1 MLEELTQELG
11 LNEEQTQKLTE
22 EVTKSIQ
29 SETDK
34 VRTEY
39 SKRVKELEKFKPVE
53 KSEME
58 IELDNTKM
66 ELERIKFQSNLK
78 QLGVSDDL
86 AKYIRQDINIE
97 EFSQFYKGF
106 ASNTQNDFI
115 PNQYNTGN
123 NGITKEQFKS
133 MGIEERTKL
142 YSENPSLYQQLK
154 SMK

>member
-11 LNEEQTQKLTE
+11 LNEEQAQKLTDA
-22 EVTKSIQ
+22 VSKSIQ

-39 SKRVKELEKFKPVE
+39 SKKVKDLEQYKPVE
-53 KSEME
+53 KSETE
-58 IELDNTKM
+58 IELENTKR
-66 ELERIKFQSNLK
+66 ELETIKFQANLK
-78 QLGVSDDL
+78 KIGVTDDL
-86 AKYIRQDINIE
+86 AKYIRSDVNIE

-106 ASNTQNDFI
+106 ASVTQNDFI
-115 PNQYNTGN
+115 PNQHNTGN

-133 MGIEERTKL
+133 MGIAERTKL

-154 SMK
+154 NMK

>member
-11 LNEEQTQKLTE
+11 LNEDQAQKLTDV
-22 EVTKSIQ
+22 VTKSIQ

-39 SKRVKELEKFKPVE
+39 SQKVKELEKFKPVE
-53 KSEME
+53 KSETE
-58 IELDNTKM
+58 IELENTKK
-66 ELERIKFQSNLK
+66 ELESIKFQSNLK
-78 QLGVSDDL
+78 KLGVTDDL
-86 AKYIRQDINIE
+86 VKYIRSDVDIE

-106 ASNTQNDFI
+106 APVTQNDFI
-115 PNQYNTGN
+115 PNQHNTGN

-133 MGIEERTKL
+133 MGIVERTKL

-154 SMK
+154 NMK

>member
-39 SKRVKELEKFKPVE
+39 SKKVKELEKFKPVE
-53 KSEME
+53 KTETE
-58 IELDNTKM
+58 IELEKTKK
-66 ELERIKFQSNLK
+66 ELESIKFQSSLK
-78 QLGVSDDL
+78 KLGINDDMV
-86 AKYIRQDINIE
+86 KYIRSDIDVE
-97 EFSQFYKGF
+97 EFSKFYKGF
-106 ASNTQNDFI
+106 TTVTQNDFI
-115 PNQYNTGN
+115 PNQHNTGN

-154 SMK
+154 NMK

>member
-39 SKRVKELEKFKPVE
+39 SKKVKELEKFKPVE

-58 IELDNTKM
+58 IELENTKK
-66 ELERIKFQSNLK
+66 ELETIRFLSSLK
-78 QLGVSDDL
+78 QLGVTDDL
-86 AKYIRQDINIE
+86 AKYIRQDIDIE
-97 EFSQFYKGF
+97 EFSQFYRGF
-106 ASNTQNDFI
+106 ASTTHNDFV
-115 PNQYNTGN
+115 PNKHNTGN
-123 NGITKEQFKS
+123 NGVTKEQFSK
-133 MGIEERTKL
+133 MGIAERTKL

-154 SMK
+154 NMK